1 MGKHLRLISGHDS
14 QGLGPKLGAAF
25 AYILLGWIVATF
37 KSDLGGLISIFMLLG
52 FAYWLVVA
60 RRRQAVSFFLRYH
73 LLQAL
78 ILNLL
83 LTAGLWLLKQ
93 AFDLF
98 LSIPL
103 LNIPVAWVELLLF
116 KPFIT
121 HLNLSVM
128 SICILL
134 VALTLAFDCLRDR
147 VTQLA
152 WVSDAV
158 RQWV

>member
-25 AYILLGWIVATF
+25 AYILLGWIVATH
-37 KSDLGGLISIFMLLG
+37 SDMGSLITIFMLLG
-52 FAYWLVVA
+52 FVYWLVVA
-60 RRRQAVSFFLRYH
+60 RRRQSVSFFLRYH

-78 ILNLL
+78 VLNLL
-83 LTAGLWLLKQ
+83 ISTVLWLLMET
-93 AFDLF
+93 FRLF
-98 LSIPL
+98 LTIPL
-103 LNIPVAWVELLLF
+103 IDVAATWIQTILFQPMIPRF
-116 KPFIT
+116 S
-121 HLNLSVM
+121 LSVVG
-128 SICILL
+128 ICVLL
-134 VALTLAFDCLRDR
+134 MAFSMAFDCLRGR